1 MGDGHSRFLGLRLRG
16 SLVTVIGLLAIA
28 GVCWLYLFGLAADMA
43 SMSSGKM
50 MALKHWTPE
59 YFVLMLVM
67 WSIMMVAMMTPSAAP
82 MILLYRQVARKNQLA
97 WAMMGTSLFAGGYL
111 LVWALFSLGATSLQW
126 LFEEFAL
133 LSPQMRS
140 QNQVFSGVVLIAAGI
155 YQFSSLKQACL
166 RRCRGPLLFI
176 TRYWRSGLRGA
187 FEMGLR
193 HGSYCVGCC
202 AALMALLFVG
212 GVMDLSVI
220 AGIAVVVLLEKLLPG
235 GEWLARAVGALAI
248 GLGVVLIVA
257 EPLTGFL

>member
-1 MGDGHSRFLGLRLRG
+1 MGNGRSVFSRSIVRG
-16 SLVTVIGLLAIA
+16 STVTLVGLLTIA
-28 GVCWLYLFGLAADMA
+28 GLCWLYVFGLASEMA
-43 SMSSGKM
+43 SMSPGDM
-50 MALKHWTPE
+50 MAFKHWTPA
-59 YFVLMLVM
+59 YFAMMVVM
-67 WSIMMVAMMTPSAAP
+67 WSVMMVAMMTPSAAP

-97 WAMMGTSLFAGGYL
+97 GGMLGTALFAGGYL
-111 LVWALFSLGATSLQW
+111 LVWGLFSLTATALQW
-126 LFEEFAL
+126 LLEESAL

-176 TRYWRSGLRGA
+176 TRYWRSGLKGA

-193 HGSYCVGCC
+193 HGTYCVGCC

-220 AGIAVVVLLEKLLPG
+220 AAIAVVVLLEKLIPG
-235 GEWLARAVGALAI
+235 GEWLARAFGALAI
-248 GLGVVLIVA
+248 GLGVVLIV
-257 EPLTGFL
+257 